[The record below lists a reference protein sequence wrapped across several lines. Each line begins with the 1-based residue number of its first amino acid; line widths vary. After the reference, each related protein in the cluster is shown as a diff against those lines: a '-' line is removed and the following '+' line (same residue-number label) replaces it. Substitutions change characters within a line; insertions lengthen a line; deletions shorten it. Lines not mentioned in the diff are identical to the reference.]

1 MSEQIGAA
9 RYERTEERQGY
20 RNGVRPR
27 KLTTRVGPLTLR
39 VPQVREGEFSTELFA
54 RDQRSEQALVL
65 ALMEMVVT
73 GVSTR
78 KVTQIA
84 EELCGASFAKSTV
97 SALFAQ
103 LDPLVSAWNERP
115 LSEQA
120 FPFVLVDALVL
131 KVSED
136 ERVRALSGLLA
147 IGVNAAGA
155 REILGLQLGDSES
168 EAIWSGFLSWLKR
181 RGLSGVDLVVSDAH
195 GGLVNAIQRHFQ
207 GATWQ
212 RCQTHLTRDVLEVTP
227 KAERDDLHAQL
238 RTLLRQITTTFTQ
251 RAPKAVAVLE
261 AGFHD
266 ATAVLA
272 LPDPYRRRLRTT
284 NSVERLNEEIRR
296 RERVIRIFPN
306 RPSAIRLLGALLL
319 EQHEQWTTNHHYL
332 DMAAYWHW
340 RQEQPVTTPWRGR
353 YSCLWLDHPQLT
365 AYQSSQF
372 PADSGHDSDSSP
384 VAFDDSFDDS
394 PACARAKVAPFGP
407 SSLSS
412 TRPTKRYPKSAFPIT
427 CAAARCMLG
436 STCA

>member
-1 MSEQIGAA
+1 MTAYQITIDDEALHGLLSGTANESGLKTLLEQVLNQVLEAQVSEQIGAT

-27 KLTTRVGPLTLR
+27 RLTTRVGPLTLR
-39 VPQVREGEFSTELFA
+39 VPQVRDGEFSTELFA
-54 RDQRSEQALVL
+54 RYQRSEQALVL
-65 ALMEMVVT
+65 ALMEMVVN

-78 KVTQIA
+78 KVTQIT
-84 EELCGASFAKSTV
+84 EELCGVSFSKSTV
-97 SALFAQ
+97 SALCAQ
-103 LDPLVSAWNERP
+103 LDPLVTAWNDRP

-131 KVSED
+131 KVRED
-136 ERVRALSGLLA
+136 ERIRALSGLLA

-168 EAIWSGFLSWLKR
+168 EASWSSFLGGLKR

-195 GGLVNAIQRHFQ
+195 GGLVNALQRHFQ

-227 KAERDDLHAQL
+227 KGVRDELHAQL
-238 RTLLRQITTTFTQ
+238 RALFEAPDLATARTLLRQITDTFAA
-251 RAPKAVAVLE
+251 RAPKALATLE
-261 AGFHD
+261 AGFDD

-306 RPSAIRLLGALLL
+306 RASTIRLLGALLL
-319 EQHEQWTTNHHYL
+319 EQHEQWTTGHRYL
-332 DMAAYWHW
+332 DMTTYWQW
-340 RQEQPVTTPWRGR
+340 RQERPPSAEVTM
-353 YSCLWLDHPQLT
+353 HT
-365 AYQSSQF
+365 A
-372 PADSGHDSDSSP
+372 
-384 VAFDDSFDDS
+384 
-394 PACARAKVAPFGP
+394 
-407 SSLSS
+407 
-412 TRPTKRYPKSAFPIT
+412 
-427 CAAARCMLG
+427 
-436 STCA
+436 